1 MNTMRNE
8 ALGGP
13 EYKYIRDDGSGLP
26 DFQKLLELSRDPNES
41 EEAMRFLIAFA
52 KSKIE
57 QQERIRQWY
66 SSIE

>member
-41 EEAMRFLIAFA
+41 EAAMMFLIAFT
-52 KSKIE
+52 KGKIE
-57 QQERIRQWY
+57 QQERIRLWF
-66 SSIE
+66 STIE